1 MTLFPERKPA
11 PAVPAHL
18 RWQYGEILH
27 DDGET
32 LKVWADVYELANGWT
47 WSAKAHGYHREHDGT
62 FRPVRQTEGGAAAT
76 PDRPA
81 RGALALRCEHGNQ
94 WGWLTMCRLGPSD
107 VVWCSPV
114 LDGCTV
120 EMSRSEPSP

>member
-1 MTLFPERKPA
+1 M
-11 PAVPAHL
+11 
-18 RWQYGEILH
+18 
-27 DDGET
+27 
-32 LKVWADVYELANGWT
+32 ANGPEPGMT
-47 WSAKAHGYHREHDGT
+47 PTAYEVHVYYAGPCGC
-62 FRPVRQTEGGAAAT
+62 AAAT

>member
-62 FRPVRQTEGGAAAT
+62 FRPVRQTEGGAA
-76 PDRPA
+76 
-81 RGALALRCEHGNQ
+81 G
-94 WGWLTMCRLGPSD
+94 CRTEDSA
-107 VVWCSPV
+107 
-114 LDGCTV
+114 
-120 EMSRSEPSP
+120 RSECEDWIRTAVARLKISAAATREE